1 MKLLKELT
9 GGKVSTCLKICI
21 CPTTFLVYVLYNI
34 YISIY
39 IICNY
44 IQLFCLNCIVFK
56 MFTYYLK

>member
-9 GGKVSTCLKICI
+9 GGKCLKICI

-34 YISIY
+34 YIIIYY

-44 IQLFCLNCIVFK
+44 IQLFYLNCIVFK
-56 MFTYYLK
+56 MFTYFLK